1 MNDINKFQTHFASCI
16 GIAVRSLLKK
26 SVLIDKFRLR
36 IILCNTKIRTP
47 TCLWYVP
54 LKIGEVPK
62 RVILAYLKTTLNYYR
77 GTYGLMG
84 TFTYYVEHYLQ
95 FGNGSHRYMPARRQN
110 ISAKMGNIALSFS
123 KIVESAVQGRQ

>member
-16 GIAVRSLLKK
+16 AVRSLLKK
-26 SVLIDKFRLR
+26 SVPIDKFRLR

-62 RVILAYLKTTLNYYR
+62 RVILAYLKTTLNYSR

-84 TFTYYVEHYLQ
+84 TFTYYVEHYLH
-95 FGNGSHRYMPARRQN
+95 FEMVVTGTCRQ
-110 ISAKMGNIALSFS
+110 G
-123 KIVESAVQGRQ
+123 KIFPQRWVTSLYLFQKS

>member
-95 FGNGSHRYMPARRQN
+95 FGNGSHRYMPARQN
-110 ISAKMGNIALSFS
+110 ISAKMGLSFS
-123 KIVESAVQGRQ
+123 KIVESAMQGRQ

>member
-1 MNDINKFQTHFASCI
+1 MNDINKFQTHFASC
-16 GIAVRSLLKK
+16 IAVRSLLKK

-62 RVILAYLKTTLNYYR
+62 RVILAYLKTTLNYCR

-84 TFTYYVEHYLQ
+84 TFTYYVEHYLH
-95 FGNGSHRYMPARRQN
+95 FGNGSHRYMPARQN

>member
-1 MNDINKFQTHFASCI
+1 MNDINKFQTHFASC
-16 GIAVRSLLKK
+16 IAVRSLLKK

-62 RVILAYLKTTLNYYR
+62 RVILAYLKTTLNYCR
-77 GTYGLMG
+77 GTYGLIC
-84 TFTYYVEHYLQ
+84 TLSTTHYLH
-95 FGNGSHRYMPARRQN
+95 FGNGSHRYMPARQN
-110 ISAKMGNIALSFS
+110 ISAKMGNITLSFS